1 MEERKRENLS
11 TNDLTSLMGDTAEKY
26 IENLKKKQL
35 EEREKYQ
42 ELRHYLD
49 KYHGPHLLKA
59 FDEWR
64 QN

>member
-1 MEERKRENLS
+1 MEDSN
-11 TNDLTSLMGDTAEKY
+11 TIMGDTAEKY

-35 EEREKYQ
+35 EEREKYK

-49 KYHGPHLLKA
+49 RYHGPNLLKA